1 MGRDVG
7 VEDLV
12 KEWFVR
18 EEKGG
23 VGKGVGMGRDE
34 FGELLKKSK
43 GNITPR
49 GNREGVRNLS
59 EGQFRRINSIRKSVV
74 VEDMTR
80 GRRGRLEEDIGKWK
94 SPRVRRREVEEME
107 RRKVEEEKKKM
118 TKSFRVLTREENQVV
133 DGGLRGGE
141 DEGEVVATVGGDSIT
156 RRNLRTLNPG
166 TWLSDEVI
174 HYYYSLLRERD
185 ERICKETG
193 GRRR

>member
-1 MGRDVG
+1 M
-7 VEDLV
+7 
-12 KEWFVR
+12 
-18 EEKGG
+18 
-23 VGKGVGMGRDE
+23 
-34 FGELLKKSK
+34 
-43 GNITPR
+43 
-49 GNREGVRNLS
+49 S